1 VIIHF
6 INLFKVALI
15 KLTVLSVNETEE
27 VGCWER
33 DFWKVPSGTTVVVDY
48 GESLE
53 SGQRL

>member
-1 VIIHF
+1 M
-6 INLFKVALI
+6 
-15 KLTVLSVNETEE
+15 LSVNETEE